1 MSFQS
6 FYKITLDD
14 MKEYILANANNE
26 ETKSAF
32 KKALYPTVKKT
43 VLRPVYDEYG
53 NPKMKYSEKKK
64 EWYALQKRV
73 VIENAPEESKFS
85 LVSGKLW
92 FVDNFK
98 DKTVDITV
106 NGEPKTI
113 KIGSLTP
120 NKEKKKKE
128 DEPKKTDFLKEW

>member
-1 MSFQS
+1 
-6 FYKITLDD
+6 
-14 MKEYILANANNE
+14 MKEYILANANDKV
-26 ETKSAF
+26 TKSEF
-32 KKALYPTVKKT
+32 KEALYPLVKKT

-64 EWYALQKRV
+64 EWYAIQERV
-73 VIENAPEESKFS
+73 VVEGAPTEAKFS

-92 FVDNFK
+92 FVDKFK
-98 DKTVDITV
+98 DNTVDITV
-106 NGEPKTI
+106 NGETKTI

-128 DEPKKTDFLKEW
+128 DKPKKTDFLKEW

>member
-14 MKEYILANANNE
+14 MKEYILANANDNV
-26 ETKSAF
+26 TKSEF
-32 KKALYPTVKKT
+32 KEALYPLVKKT

-64 EWYALQKRV
+64 EWYASQERV
-73 VIENAPEESKFS
+73 VVEGAPTEAKFS

-92 FVDNFK
+92 FIDKFK

-106 NGEPKTI
+106 NGETKTI

-128 DEPKKTDFLKEW
+128 DKPKKTDFLKEW

>member
-14 MKEYILANANNE
+14 MKEYILANANDKV
-26 ETKSAF
+26 TKSEF
-32 KKALYPTVKKT
+32 KEALYPLVKKT

-64 EWYALQKRV
+64 EWYAIQERV
-73 VIENAPEESKFS
+73 VVEGAPTEAKFS

-92 FVDNFK
+92 FVDKFK
-98 DKTVDITV
+98 DNTVDITV
-106 NGEPKTI
+106 NGETKTI

-128 DEPKKTDFLKEW
+128 DKPKKTDFLKEW